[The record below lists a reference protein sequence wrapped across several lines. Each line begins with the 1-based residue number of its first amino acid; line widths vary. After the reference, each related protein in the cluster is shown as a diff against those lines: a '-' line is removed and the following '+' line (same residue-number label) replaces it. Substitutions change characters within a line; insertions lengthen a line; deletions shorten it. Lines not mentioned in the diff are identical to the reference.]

1 MDGAGT
7 AWSAWEDR
15 AVLPTDGALERCYR
29 ECRQQLFTCAL
40 AIARCPERAED
51 AIQEAFCRLFRL
63 DARPRDLKP
72 YVFRAVRNAALDQLQ
87 GRRVSDELA
96 DEFIFDPRPGPCE
109 TAADAEFRRRA
120 AAALLSLSADERETI
135 VQHLYA
141 GLKFRE
147 IAEIRD
153 VPLGTITAWYQRG
166 LKRLRVRLGDDYEG
180 LRGPTQATATAGAV
194 RRLGPA
200 GPVPET

>member
-29 ECRQQLFTCAL
+29 ECRQQLFTCSL
-40 AIARCPERAED
+40 AITRCPERAED

-72 YVFRAVRNAALDQLQ
+72 YVFRAVRNAALDQVQRNTAL
-87 GRRVSDELA
+87 GEPTT
-96 DEFIFDPRPGPCE
+96 EFIFDPRPGPCE
-109 TAADAEFRRRA
+109 TAADAEFQRRA
-120 AAALLSLSADERETI
+120 AAALVSLSADERETI

-166 LKRLRVRLGDDYEG
+166 LKKLRVRLGDDHEE

-200 GPVPET
+200 SPVPET